1 MYVCINEY
9 ISTVCN
15 IHVLFTNLS
24 NKVDKNHVLYFYTTH
39 TVHTVH
45 SFTIYH
51 IHTLLT
57 NLNHDVVEHECLIV
71 AEPHHIDR
79 TGDEGAAICYQLGGI
94 QH

>member
-15 IHVLFTNLS
+15 IHVVTNLS